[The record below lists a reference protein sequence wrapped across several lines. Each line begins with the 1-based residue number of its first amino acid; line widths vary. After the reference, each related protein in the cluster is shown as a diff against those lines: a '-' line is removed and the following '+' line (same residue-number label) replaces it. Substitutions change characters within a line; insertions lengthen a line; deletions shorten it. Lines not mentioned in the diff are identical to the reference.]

1 MHRRSC
7 PDQKSVVTAIVERNG
22 LFRDGLVEILQTS
35 RFDVILSAPVIDAD
49 AITLIRDQKPDLL
62 VIDLGQNL
70 LDTLSQIRLFKSFRA
85 DAPVAVLAPSLDSD
99 LASLLHEGV
108 SAFLSSSMR
117 GEALIK
123 ALELVMLGETVF
135 PQQLLATLLVNSK
148 RGAPTALPE
157 LPTGTSVNELKCRID
172 ATAVAGERAQHSAL
186 PKNDATPQFSD
197 QERRILG
204 CLVDG
209 DSNKSIAR
217 RIGIA
222 EATVKVHVKA
232 ILRKIRLQNRTQAA
246 VWALS
251 QNHLLAAESAKG
263 KLDASGNRES
273 SVALIDTPPQ

>member
-1 MHRRSC
+1 MHRRSY
-7 PDQKSVVTAIVERNG
+7 PDHKTVVTAIVERNG

-49 AITLIRDQKPDLL
+49 AIALIRDQKPDLL
-62 VIDLGQNL
+62 VIDLGQDL
-70 LDTLSQIRLFKSFRA
+70 RDTLSQIRLFKSFRA

-99 LASLLHEGV
+99 LAPLLQEGV

-123 ALELVMLGETVF
+123 ALELVMLGETVL

-148 RGAPTALPE
+148 SAPTALPQLQTE
-157 LPTGTSVNELKCRID
+157 TSVNELKCRID
-172 ATAVAGERAQHSAL
+172 ATAVAGERAQHNAL
-186 PKNDATPQFSD
+186 AKNETTPQFSD
-197 QERRILG
+197 QERRILR

-251 QNHLLAAESAKG
+251 QNQLLVAESAKG
-263 KLDASGNRES
+263 KLDSSSNRES

>member
-7 PDQKSVVTAIVERNG
+7 SDHKTVVTAIVERNG

-35 RFDVILSAPVIDAD
+35 RFNVILSTPVIDAD
-49 AITLIRDQKPDLL
+49 AITLIRDHKPDLL
-62 VIDLGQNL
+62 VIDLGQEL
-70 LDTLSQIRLFKSFRA
+70 LDTLSQIRLFKSFCS
-85 DAPVAVLAPSLDSD
+85 DAPIAVLAPSLDGD
-99 LASLLHEGV
+99 LALLFHEGV

-123 ALELVMLGETVF
+123 ALELVMLGETVL
-135 PQQLLATLLVNSK
+135 PQQLLATLLVDSRRDSPASSPK
-148 RGAPTALPE
+148 
-157 LPTGTSVNELKCRID
+157 LPTEQQTSELKCRID
-172 ATAVAGERAQHSAL
+172 AVAVAGDRAQHSTL

-251 QNHLLAAESAKG
+251 QNQLLAAESAKG
-263 KLDASGNRES
+263 KLDSSGSRDS
-273 SVALIDTPPQ
+273 SVALIETPPQ